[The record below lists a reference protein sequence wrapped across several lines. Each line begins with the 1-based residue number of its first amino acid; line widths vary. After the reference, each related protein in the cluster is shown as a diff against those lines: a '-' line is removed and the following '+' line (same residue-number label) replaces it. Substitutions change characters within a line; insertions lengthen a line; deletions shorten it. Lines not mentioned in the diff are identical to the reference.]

1 MAQVTILG
9 SGGFGLSLALTAYRN
24 GHSVRVWSKFSEE
37 LEAIR
42 RDGEHKQKLPG
53 VPIPEEIELTD
64 RLDCIT
70 GSDLVLFGIPS
81 RFVRDTV
88 RLAAPYITESMVVVN
103 TGKGLEEG
111 SLKTLSQVFKEEL
124 PVGIPI
130 VILTG
135 PSHAEEV
142 GIGVPTTIV
151 AASEDESAAAMVQE
165 YLSSQVLRIYLSS
178 DVIGCEIG
186 GALKNIIALCAGVCD
201 GLGFGDN
208 TKAALMTRG
217 MHEITNL
224 GLAMG
229 GKRETF
235 SGLSGVGDL
244 IVTCCSMHSRN
255 RRAGILIGEGMSPEE
270 AVKMVGTVEG
280 YYCCHA
286 AWELAKRM
294 NVTMPITEQL
304 YKVLFEGGDVKK
316 SLGALM
322 SRPKKRECEPLEKV

>member
-1 MAQVTILG
+1 MANITILG
-9 SGGFGLSLALTAYRN
+9 SGGFGLCLALTAYRN
-24 GHSVRVWSKFSEE
+24 GHKVKVWSKFSDE

-53 VPIPEEIELTD
+53 VHIPSEIELTD
-64 RLDCIT
+64 SMDCIN
-70 GSDLVLFGIPS
+70 GCDMVIFGVPS

-88 RLAAPYITESMVVVN
+88 RLAAPYITSSMTVVN
-103 TGKGLEEG
+103 TGKGLEES
-111 SLKTLSQVFKEEL
+111 SLKTLSQVFHEEL
-124 PVGIPI
+124 PANIPVVI
-130 VILTG
+130 VTG

-142 GIGVPTTIV
+142 GRDVPTTIV
-151 AASEDESAAAMVQE
+151 AACEDESAAVTVQE
-165 YLSSQVLRIYLSS
+165 MLSSQTLRIYLSP

-201 GLGFGDN
+201 GLGYGDN

-217 MHEITNL
+217 LHEIANL

-255 RRAGILIGEGMSPEE
+255 RRAGILIGEGMDPEE

-286 AWELAKRM
+286 ARELACKLG
-294 NVTMPITEQL
+294 VTMPITEQL
-304 YKVLFEGGDVKK
+304 YKILFEGGDVKEA
-316 SLGALM
+316 LAALM
-322 SRPKKRECEPLEKV
+322 SRPRKPEWEPVEKI

>member
-1 MAQVTILG
+1 MACITILG
-9 SGGFGLSLALTAYRN
+9 SGGFGLSLAMTAYRN
-24 GHSVRVWSKFSEE
+24 GHEVRVWSKFSDE

-53 VPIPEEIELTD
+53 VKIPADIQLTD
-64 RLDCIT
+64 SLECIT
-70 GSDLVLFGIPS
+70 GSDMVLFGIPS
-81 RFVRDTV
+81 RFVRSTV
-88 RLAAPYITESMVVVN
+88 RLAAPYITSSMVVVN

-111 SLKTLSQVFKEEL
+111 SLKTLSQVFEEEL
-124 PVGIPI
+124 SEEISI
-130 VILTG
+130 VTLTG

-142 GIGVPTTIV
+142 GRGVPTTIV
-151 AASEDESAAAMVQE
+151 AASQDESAAAMVQE
-165 YLSSQVLRIYLSS
+165 MLSSKVLRIYLSS
-178 DVIGCEIG
+178 DVIGCEVG

-270 AVKMVGTVEG
+270 AVKMIGTVEG

-286 AWELAKRM
+286 AWELANKM
-294 NVTMPITEQL
+294 GVSMPITEQL
-304 YKVLFEGGDVKK
+304 YKVLFEGGDVKEA
-316 SLGALM
+316 LGALM

>member
-1 MAQVTILG
+1 MACITILG
-9 SGGFGLSLALTAYRN
+9 SGGFGLSLAMTAYRN
-24 GHSVRVWSKFSEE
+24 GHEVRVWSKFSEE
-37 LEAIR
+37 LDAIR

-53 VPIPEEIELTD
+53 VKIPEDILLTD
-64 RLDCIT
+64 DLACII
-70 GSDLVLFGIPS
+70 GSDMVLFGIPS
-81 RFVRDTV
+81 QFVRSTV
-88 RLAAPYITESMVVVN
+88 RLAAPYITSSMVVVN

-111 SLKTLSQVFKEEL
+111 SLKTLSQVFREEL
-124 PVGIPI
+124 SEGVSI
-130 VILTG
+130 VTLTG

-151 AASEDESAAAMVQE
+151 AASEDEGAAALVQE
-165 YLSSQVLRIYLSS
+165 MLSSQVLRIYLSS

-286 AWELAKRM
+286 AWELANKLG
-294 NVTMPITEQL
+294 VSMPITEQL
-304 YKVLFEGGDVKK
+304 YKVLFEGGDVKQA
-316 SLGALM
+316 LGALM

>member
-1 MAQVTILG
+1 MANITILG
-9 SGGFGLSLALTAYRN
+9 SGGFGLSLALSAHRG
-24 GHSVRVWSKFSEE
+24 GHKVKVWSKFADE

-42 RDGEHKQKLPG
+42 RDGEHRQKLPG
-53 VPIPEEIELTD
+53 VPVPPEIELTD
-64 RLDCIT
+64 SMDCID
-70 GSDLVLFGIPS
+70 GCDIVIFGIPS

-88 RLAAPYITESMVVVN
+88 RLAAPYIKAPMIVVN
-103 TGKGLEEG
+103 TGKGLEEET
-111 SLKTLSQVFKEEL
+111 LKTLSQVFHEEL
-124 PVGIPI
+124 PDEIP
-130 VILTG
+130 VVTLTG

-142 GIGVPTTIV
+142 GRGVPTTIV
-151 AASEDESAAAMVQE
+151 AASEDEKAAAKVQE
-165 YLSSQVLRIYLSS
+165 LLSSQTLRIYVSS

-186 GALKNIIALCAGVCD
+186 GALKNIIALSAGICD

-255 RRAGILIGEGMSPEE
+255 RRAGILIGEGMTPEE
-270 AVKMVGTVEG
+270 AVQMVGTVEG

-286 AWELAKRM
+286 AWKLANKLG
-294 NVTMPITEQL
+294 VTMPITEQL
-304 YKVLFEGGDVKK
+304 YNVLFEGGDVTKV
-316 SLGALM
+316 LGSLM
-322 SRPKKRECEPLEKV
+322 SRPKRHECEPLEK

>member
-1 MAQVTILG
+1 MANITILG
-9 SGGFGLSLALTAYRN
+9 SGGFGLSLAISAHRS
-24 GHSVRVWSKFSEE
+24 GHKVKVWSKFADE
-37 LEAIR
+37 LAAIR
-42 RDGEHKQKLPG
+42 KDGEHKQKLPG
-53 VPIPEEIELTD
+53 VPVPPEIELTD
-64 RLDCIT
+64 NLNCIE
-70 GSDLVLFGIPS
+70 GCDVVLFGIPS

-88 RLAAPYITESMVVVN
+88 KQAAPYITSSMIVVN
-103 TGKGLEEG
+103 TGKGLEDG
-111 SLKTLSQVFKEEL
+111 SLKTLSQVFAEEL
-124 PVGIPI
+124 SENIPV

-142 GIGVPTTIV
+142 GRGVPTTIV
-151 AASEDESAAAMVQE
+151 AASQNIEAAAQVQE
-165 YLSSQVLRIYLSS
+165 LLSSESLRIYVST

-186 GALKNIIALCAGVCD
+186 GALKNIIALSAGICD
-201 GLGFGDN
+201 GLGLGDN

-229 GKRETF
+229 GRRETF

-270 AVKMVGTVEG
+270 AVKMIGTVEG

-286 AWELAKRM
+286 AWELAQKM

-304 YKVLFEGGDVKK
+304 YKVLFESSDVNKVL
-316 SLGALM
+316 SALM
-322 SRPKKRECEPLEKV
+322 SRPHKQELEPLEK

>member
-1 MAQVTILG
+1 MANITILG
-9 SGGFGLSLALTAYRN
+9 SGGFGLSLALSAHRS
-24 GHSVRVWSKFSEE
+24 GHKVKVWSKFSEE

-42 RDGEHKQKLPG
+42 RDGEHRQKLPG
-53 VPIPEEIELTD
+53 VPVPPEIELTD
-64 RLDCIT
+64 SMDCIE
-70 GSDLVLFGIPS
+70 GCDVVLFGIPS

-88 RLAAPYITESMVVVN
+88 RLAAPYIKAPMVVVN

-111 SLKTLSQVFKEEL
+111 SLKTLSQVFSEEL
-124 PVGIPI
+124 PAEIPI
-130 VILTG
+130 VTLTG

-142 GIGVPTTIV
+142 GRGVPTTIV
-151 AASEDESAAAMVQE
+151 AASENKDAAAMVQDL
-165 YLSSQVLRIYLSS
+165 LSSHTLRIYISS

-186 GALKNIIALCAGVCD
+186 GALKNIIALSAGICD

-255 RRAGILIGEGMSPEE
+255 RRAGILIGEGMTPEE
-270 AVKMVGTVEG
+270 AVQMVGTVEG

-286 AWELAKRM
+286 AWQLANKLG
-294 NVTMPITEQL
+294 VTMPITEQL
-304 YKVLFEGGDVKK
+304 YKVLFEGADVNKV
-316 SLGALM
+316 LGCLM
-322 SRPKKRECEPLEKV
+322 SRPKRHEWEPLEK

>member
-1 MAQVTILG
+1 MANITILG
-9 SGGFGLSLALTAYRN
+9 SGGFGLCLALTAYRN
-24 GHSVRVWSKFSEE
+24 GHAVKVWSRFPDEI
-37 LEAIR
+37 EAIR
-42 RDGEHKQKLPG
+42 KDGEHKQKLPG
-53 VPIPEEIELTD
+53 VPIPNEIELTSSI
-64 RLDCIT
+64 DCIN
-70 GSDLVLFGIPS
+70 GSDLVIFGIPS

-88 RLAAPYITESMVVVN
+88 RLAAPYITSSMIVVN
-103 TGKGLEEG
+103 SGKGLEES
-111 SLKTLSQVFKEEL
+111 SLKTLSQVFREERSDE
-124 PVGIPI
+124 IPLN
-130 VILTG
+130 ILTG

-151 AASEDESAAAMVQE
+151 AASDDEKAATTVQE
-165 YLSSQVLRIYLSS
+165 ILSSQTLRIYISS
-178 DVIGCEIG
+178 DVIGCEVG

-217 MHEITNL
+217 MNEITKL

-270 AVKMVGTVEG
+270 AVKTVGTVEG
-280 YYCCHA
+280 YYCCQA
-286 AWELAKRM
+286 AWELAHKLG
-294 NVTMPITEQL
+294 VSMPITDQL
-304 YKVLFEGGDVKK
+304 HNILFEGGDVKN
-316 SLGALM
+316 ALSELM
-322 SRPKKRECEPLEKV
+322 MRPRKREWDSIDK

>member
-1 MAQVTILG
+1 MANITILG
-9 SGGFGLSLALTAYRN
+9 SGGFGLSLALSAHRS
-24 GHSVRVWSKFSEE
+24 GHKVKVWSKFSEE

-53 VPIPEEIELTD
+53 VPIPEEIELD
-64 RLDCIT
+64 SSLDCIE
-70 GSDLVLFGIPS
+70 DCDVVIFGIPS

-88 RLAAPYITESMVVVN
+88 RLAAPYIKPPMVVVN

-111 SLKTLSQVFKEEL
+111 TLKTLSQIFREEL
-124 PVGIPI
+124 PAGIP
-130 VILTG
+130 VVTLTG

-142 GIGVPTTIV
+142 GRRVPTTIV
-151 AASEDESAAAMVQE
+151 AASEDKDAAAMVQE
-165 YLSSQVLRIYLSS
+165 LLSSQTLRIYISS

-186 GALKNIIALCAGVCD
+186 GALKNIIALSAGICD

-229 GKRETF
+229 GRRETF

-255 RRAGILIGEGMSPEE
+255 RRAGILIGEGMTPQE
-270 AVKMVGTVEG
+270 AVEMVGTVEG

-286 AWELAKRM
+286 AWELANKLG
-294 NVTMPITEQL
+294 VTMPITEQL
-304 YKVLFEGGDVKK
+304 YKVLFEGADVNKV
-316 SLGALM
+316 LGALM
-322 SRPKKRECEPLEKV
+322 SRPNKQELEPLEE

>member
-1 MAQVTILG
+1 MANITILG
-9 SGGFGLSLALTAYRN
+9 SGGFGLSLALSAHRS
-24 GHSVRVWSKFSEE
+24 GHKVKVWSKFSDE

-42 RDGEHKQKLPG
+42 RDGEHRQKLPG
-53 VPIPEEIELTD
+53 VPVPPEIELTD
-64 RLDCIT
+64 SMDCID
-70 GSDLVLFGIPS
+70 GCDVVLFGIPS

-88 RLAAPYITESMVVVN
+88 RLAAPYIKAPMVVVN

-111 SLKTLSQVFKEEL
+111 SLKTLSQVFSEEL
-124 PVGIPI
+124 PSDIP
-130 VILTG
+130 VVTLTG

-142 GIGVPTTIV
+142 GRGVPTTIV
-151 AASEDESAAAMVQE
+151 AASENMAAAAMVQE
-165 YLSSQVLRIYLSS
+165 LLSSHTLRIYLSS

-186 GALKNIIALCAGVCD
+186 GALKNIIALSAGVCD

-255 RRAGILIGEGMSPEE
+255 RRAGILIGEGMTPEE
-270 AVKMVGTVEG
+270 AVQMVGTVEG

-286 AWELAKRM
+286 AWQLANKLG
-294 NVTMPITEQL
+294 VTMPITEQL
-304 YKVLFEGGDVKK
+304 YKVLFEGADVKK
-316 SLGALM
+316 VLGSLM
-322 SRPKKRECEPLEKV
+322 SRPKRHEWEPLEK

>member
-1 MAQVTILG
+1 MANITILG
-9 SGGFGLSLALTAYRN
+9 SGGFGLSLALTAYRS
-24 GHSVRVWSKFSEE
+24 GHNVKVWSKFSEE

-53 VPIPEEIELTD
+53 VPIPSGIELTD
-64 RLDCIT
+64 SMDCIN
-70 GSDLVLFGIPS
+70 GCDMVIFGIPS

-88 RLAAPYITESMVVVN
+88 RLAAPYITSSMVVVN

-111 SLKTLSQVFKEEL
+111 SLKTLSQVFREEL
-124 PVGIPI
+124 SDDISI
-130 VILTG
+130 VTLTG

-142 GIGVPTTIV
+142 GRGVPTTIV
-151 AASEDESAAAMVQE
+151 AASENESAAAMVQE
-165 YLSSQVLRIYLSS
+165 LLSSKTLRIYLSS
-178 DVIGCEIG
+178 DVIGCELG

-217 MHEITNL
+217 MHEITKL

-286 AWELAKRM
+286 AWELACKLG
-294 NVTMPITEQL
+294 VTMPITEQL
-304 YKVLFEGGDVKK
+304 YKVLFEGEDVKN
-316 SLGALM
+316 SLSALM
-322 SRPKKRECEPLEKV
+322 SRPRKREWEPLDNI

>member
-1 MAQVTILG
+1 VQ
-9 SGGFGLSLALTAYRN
+9 
-24 GHSVRVWSKFSEE
+24 VWSKFSEE

-53 VPIPEEIELTD
+53 VPIPKEIQLTD
-64 RLDCIT
+64 SMDSINGCDMVI
-70 GSDLVLFGIPS
+70 FGIPS

-88 RLAAPYITESMVVVN
+88 RLAAPYITKDMVVVN

-111 SLKTLSQVFKEEL
+111 SLKTLSQVFQEEL
-124 PVGIPI
+124 PAGIPL
-130 VILTG
+130 VTLTG

-142 GIGVPTTIV
+142 GRGVPTTIV
-151 AASEDESAAAMVQE
+151 AASEDEAAAVKVQE
-165 YLSSQVLRIYLSS
+165 LLSSQVLRIYVSA
-178 DVIGCEIG
+178 DVIGCEVG

-235 SGLSGVGDL
+235 SGLSGMGDL

-255 RRAGILIGEGMSPEE
+255 RRAGILIGEGVSPEE
-270 AVKMVGTVEG
+270 AVRQVGTVEG

-286 AWELAKRM
+286 AWELACKLG
-294 NVTMPITEQL
+294 VSMPITEQL
-304 YKVLFEGGDVKK
+304 YQILFAGGDAKCAL
-316 SLGALM
+316 SALM
-322 SRPKKRECEPLEKV
+322 SRPKKHECEP

>member
-1 MAQVTILG
+1 MANITILG
-9 SGGFGLSLALTAYRN
+9 SGGFGLSLAISAHRS
-24 GHSVRVWSKFSEE
+24 GHKVKVWSKFADE
-37 LEAIR
+37 LAAIR
-42 RDGEHKQKLPG
+42 KDGEHKQKLPG
-53 VPIPEEIELTD
+53 VPVPPEIELTD
-64 RLDCIT
+64 NLNCIE
-70 GSDLVLFGIPS
+70 GCDVVLFGIPS

-88 RLAAPYITESMVVVN
+88 KQAAPYITSSMIVVN
-103 TGKGLEEG
+103 TGKGLEDG
-111 SLKTLSQVFKEEL
+111 SLKTLSQVFAEEL
-124 PVGIPI
+124 SENIPV

-142 GIGVPTTIV
+142 GRGVPTTIV
-151 AASEDESAAAMVQE
+151 AASQNIEAAAQVQE
-165 YLSSQVLRIYLSS
+165 LLSSESLRIYVST

-186 GALKNIIALCAGVCD
+186 GALKNIIALSAGICD
-201 GLGFGDN
+201 GLGLGDN

-229 GKRETF
+229 GRRETF

-286 AWELAKRM
+286 AWELAQKM

-304 YKVLFEGGDVKK
+304 YKVLFESSDVNKVL
-316 SLGALM
+316 SALM
-322 SRPKKRECEPLEKV
+322 SRPHKQELEPLEK